1 VRPARAGCTIDK
13 ETDMKKALMLAALT
27 AAFVAFAAPAA
38 SAAQG
43 DSANGAVY
51 TITNA
56 ASGNGVAYFS
66 RNDDGALS
74 LVATYATG
82 GNGSGANLGSQ
93 GSVALSD
100 NGKLLFAVNAGSNSI
115 SEFAVRADG
124 LKLLT
129 TFSSNGATPT
139 SIAVHDNLLYVLDAG
154 AASISGYKVDGQ
166 GRVESLAG
174 STQPL
179 LGTNPAEI
187 AFSPDGSTLVVTEK
201 GTSTLDTFQV
211 GPHGTAQPATSSVS
225 AGGTPFGFQFDS
237 LGRAFVSEAAGSASS
252 YAIDA
257 SGAHTISAAVVTHQA
272 APCWLVVSP
281 DGRFAYTANA
291 GGATISGFSIDAN
304 GALTLLDPTGAT
316 AVLGAG
322 AHPLDEAVSS
332 DGQFL
337 YVLVD
342 GRHTIAGY
350 RIGANGSLSPLGEV
364 GTLPAG
370 AVGLASS

>member
-1 VRPARAGCTIDK
+1 
-13 ETDMKKALMLAALT
+13 MKKAVMLGVLA

-43 DSANGAVY
+43 DAANGNGAVY
-51 TITNA
+51 TLTNA
-56 ASGNGVAYFS
+56 ASGNGVAAFS
-66 RNDDGALS
+66 RSADGTLN

-82 GNGSGANLGSQ
+82 GNGTGANLGSQ

-115 SEFAVRADG
+115 SEFAVRVDG
-124 LKLLT
+124 LKLVT
-129 TFSSNGATPT
+129 TFSSNGALPT

-154 AASISGYKVDGQ
+154 AKSISGYKIDGQ
-166 GRVESLAG
+166 GRVEPLAS

-179 LGTNPAEI
+179 LGTNPAQI

-211 GPHGTAQPATSSVS
+211 GAHGLAQPGISSVS

-252 YAIDA
+252 YVIDA
-257 SGAHTISAAVVTHQA
+257 TGAHTISGAVVTHQA
-272 APCWLVVSP
+272 APCWLVVTP

-291 GGATISGFSIDAN
+291 GAGSVSGFSIAAD
-304 GALTLLDPTGAT
+304 GSIALLNASGAT
-316 AVLGAG
+316 GSFGAG
-322 AHPLDEAVSS
+322 SHPLDQAVSS

-342 GRHTIAGY
+342 GHHTIGGF
-350 RIGANGSLSPLGEV
+350 RINTDGSLTPLGEV
-364 GTLPAG
+364 GSLPAG
-370 AVGLASS
+370 AVGLAAS